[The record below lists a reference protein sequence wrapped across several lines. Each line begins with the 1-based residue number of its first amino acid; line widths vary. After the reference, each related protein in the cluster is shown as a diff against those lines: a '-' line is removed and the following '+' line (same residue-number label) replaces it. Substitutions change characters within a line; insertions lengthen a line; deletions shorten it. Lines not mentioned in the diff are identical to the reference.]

1 MINYIFLASK
11 RSTICSRALCNA
23 VCTGDHYELS
33 RGTFL
38 IHACTREL
46 IQQQQKQLR
55 PAVLSLRSRPAPSLE
70 EGNQN
75 TQWTLQQTG
84 LRPDGKLMCVQCALL
99 KFSSRLSTEELLKCP
114 TKTIIYNNKKKNAC
128 KDGCTQVNPAFE
140 SKVAL
145 TRASDDCSG
154 VYLLVINA
162 LLLQTVCVC
171 VCVRVCACVMGDECK
186 VCVSNDRNG
195 EVGEI

>member
-23 VCTGDHYELS
+23 VCTGVHYELS

-46 IQQQQKQLR
+46 IQQQQQQQLR

-114 TKTIIYNNKKKNAC
+114 TKTIIYNNKKKMRA
-128 KDGCTQVNPAFE
+128 KMAALKWILHLRAKWLSHVPVMIVLAFTYWL
-140 SKVAL
+140 L
-145 TRASDDCSG
+145 TPYYYR
-154 VYLLVINA
+154 
-162 LLLQTVCVC
+162 QCVC
-171 VCVRVCACVMGDECK
+171 VCVY
-186 VCVSNDRNG
+186 VCVRVWWVMSARC
-195 EVGEI
+195 V